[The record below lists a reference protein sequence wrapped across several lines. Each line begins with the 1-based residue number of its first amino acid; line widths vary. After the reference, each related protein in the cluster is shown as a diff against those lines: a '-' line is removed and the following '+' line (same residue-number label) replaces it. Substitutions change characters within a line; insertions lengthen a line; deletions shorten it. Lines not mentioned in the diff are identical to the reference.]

1 MRILLAQHDQV
12 VTEKIKHSLIA
23 EDFDVDVAAEGEAAL
38 FRAQEGNYDAIILD
52 ILLEKK
58 NGFDVCGAISDSDTN
73 TPILMLTTKSSPNDE
88 IDALESGADDF
99 LRIPFSMQVLITRVK
114 VLLRTRDKEKN
125 NNIVLGSFVYDQK
138 ERKCFLNEQEIM
150 LTSRESKVLEVL
162 ILAKGEVVPKQT
174 LFNKVWGTDFD
185 GTVNIVE
192 VYIGYLRR
200 KICVN
205 QNNCS
210 TQACACVL
218 QTVRGIGYRLVSEA
232 E

>member
-1 MRILLAQHDQV
+1 MRILVAQHDQV

-23 EDFDVDVAAEGEAAL
+23 EDFDVDVATEGEAAL
-38 FRAQEGNYDAIILD
+38 FRAQEGSYDAIILD

-58 NGFDVCGAISDSDTN
+58 NGFDVCEAISDSGTS

-114 VLLRTRDKEKN
+114 VLLRIRNKEKS
-125 NNIVLGSFVYDQK
+125 NNIAFGSFVYDQT
-138 ERKCFLNEQEIM
+138 ERKYFFDEQEII
-150 LTSRESKVLEVL
+150 LTSRESKVLEAL
-162 ILAKGEVVPKQT
+162 ILAKGDVVPKQA

-185 GTVNIVE
+185 GNANIVE

-205 QNNCS
+205 QNNCT
-210 TQACACVL
+210 TQACVL